1 VGHASIIDG
10 GTRADP
16 LLDSDGME
24 PARVEIVLVR
34 PARPANV
41 AAACRAMKNMGLR
54 RLCLVEPP
62 PGLEEPAARALA
74 YGAWDVLDGARHAGD
89 LLEGVSGSTLVA
101 GTSGRELEGAVTPR
115 QLAAE
120 AEERVGGGRLS
131 VVFGP
136 EASGLTTRELDLCHL
151 RVHAPTDPSHPSLNL
166 AQAVLLVAYELRL
179 HALAGR
185 PPERASSATPRP
197 RATAGDLEQAVQDL
211 RAGLLAIGYLDPAG
225 PDHIL
230 GELRRLLAR
239 AAPTP
244 REVVLLRGLAR
255 QISWAGSVA
264 QGKRRSHNSR
274 G

>member
-1 VGHASIIDG
+1 MD
-10 GTRADP
+10 
-16 LLDSDGME
+16 

-54 RLCLVEPP
+54 RLCLVDPP
-62 PGLEEPAARALA
+62 PGLDEPAARALA
-74 YGAWDVLDGARHAGD
+74 YGAWDVLDGARRARD
-89 LLEGVSGSTLVA
+89 LLEAVSGSTLVA
-101 GTSGRELEGAVTPR
+101 GTSGRDLEGACTPR

-120 AEERVGGGRLS
+120 VVEGAGGGALS

-136 EASGLTTRELDLCHL
+136 ESSGLTSRELGLCHL
-151 RVHAPTDPSHPSLNL
+151 RVHAPTDPGHPSLNL

-179 HALAGR
+179 AALAR
-185 PPERASSATPRP
+185 PPREGAPTSLP
-197 RATAGDLEQAVQDL
+197 RATAGELEQAIQDL
-211 RAGLLAIGYLDPAG
+211 RAALLSIGYLDPAS

-230 GELRRLLAR
+230 GELRNLVGR
-239 AAPTP
+239 ACPTP

-255 QISWAGSVA
+255 QMGWAGRVA
-264 QGKRRSHNSR
+264 REKPRSHNSR